1 MRYLVGSP
9 VGLIRSGNTPLGQ
22 RVVTSGGGG
31 VSPIAPDA
39 VASGTLLRWYKSLAA
54 NMLDVE
60 GGSNPGSGNPVG
72 WWVDSSGGG
81 GNARQT
87 QISSPDKRPTY
98 AEIGGANLPVT
109 IYDGADDSMNDDD
122 GTVCNFAETDPF
134 TIFALVNFTSIPGSG
149 YIPFIGKHDGAKGY
163 HLNSSLFS
171 NTHLGIL
178 FQGTG
183 YLEVYGN
190 TAMSTG
196 STYAVVVVNGGASAS
211 AVKMWING
219 TAQTCTVNATG
230 GLSWGSGG
238 ITNTQPVALGQV
250 TYAVTAFDGKL
261 GESGIYSGAISDGDA
276 AGLSKYLTNLAGL

>member
-1 MRYLVGSP
+1 M
-9 VGLIRSGNTPLGQ
+9 
-22 RVVTSGGGG
+22 
-31 VSPIAPDA
+31 SPIAPDA
-39 VASGTLLRWYKSLAA
+39 VASGTLLRWYKSIKAKMFQNDDLTNAVA
-54 NMLDVE
+54 SSGDPV
-60 GGSNPGSGNPVG
+60 GSWTDDSGNSAYV
-72 WWVDSSGGG
+72 
-81 GNARQT
+81 RQAT
-87 QISSPDKRPTY
+87 ANKKPTY
-98 AEIGGANLPVT
+98 SEIGGTSMPVT
-109 IYDGADDSMNDDD
+109 VYDGSNDWLDD
-122 GTVCNFAETDPF
+122 GDGTACDFAETDPF

-219 TAQTCTVNATG
+219 TTQTCTVNATG